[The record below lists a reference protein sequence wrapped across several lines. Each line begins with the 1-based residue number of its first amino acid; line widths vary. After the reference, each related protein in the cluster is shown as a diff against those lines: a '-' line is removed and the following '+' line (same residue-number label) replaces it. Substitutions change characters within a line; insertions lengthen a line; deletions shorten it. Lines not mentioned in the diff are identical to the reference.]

1 MPSVTRSKYF
11 LNIVILAQVIV
22 FAAYRFGGE
31 IFSFT
36 RMSWI
41 KPTFL
46 WMMYRSGWASK
57 KGQEHVLAVRI
68 MRASFDQILSL
79 ALTGQAEKAAGR
91 KEPAQVRLQWDPD
104 HGPNGDPLP
113 RRAIQLGLRNEV
125 IKLTAANK
133 VAV

>member
-22 FAAYRFGGE
+22 FAASNCRFGGE
-31 IFSFT
+31 KFSFT

-41 KPTFL
+41 KPNFL

-57 KGQEHVLAVRI
+57 KDQEHVLAVRI
-68 MRASFDQILSL
+68 TRAGFDHILSL

-91 KEPAQVRLQWDPD
+91 KEPVQVRLQWDPD
-104 HGPNGDPLP
+104 HRPNGEALP
-113 RRAIQLGLRNEV
+113 RRAIQLGLKNEV
-125 IKLTAANK
+125 IKLTAA
-133 VAV
+133 AET